1 MIGYHLML
9 DGVLNRGVTG
19 EMVEEILSSLPDEID
34 MRVLKGPVVV
44 EGLPGN
50 PGWTGFVVI
59 DKSHIA
65 IHTFE
70 EGDRIAVDVFS
81 CKTFEKDKVEEY
93 LRSMLPLK
101 TYNLSF
107 LERNEKAV

>member
-9 DGVLNRGVTG
+9 DGALNEAVTG
-19 EMVEEILSSLPDEID
+19 EMVEEMLSSLPAEID
-34 MRVLKGPVVV
+34 MQILEGPVVV

-81 CKTFEKDKVEEY
+81 CKTFEKDIVEKY
-93 LRSMLPLK
+93 LVSSLPLK
-101 TYNLSF
+101 TYNLRF
-107 LERNEKAV
+107 IERSEETL